1 MIKSTLKRVNDLD
14 GLADLCDDNFIVMAN
29 HINAHEERISD
40 ISSVISKLT
49 KRSKFKASKLSL
61 LLVIA
66 AGITYVIHNEYEKTT
81 MKEQLI
87 ELDKKQRGLDTFQ
100 YPTEDEGEALDPI

>member
-1 MIKSTLKRVNDLD
+1 MIERHLEMANDFN
-14 GLADLCDDNFIVMAN
+14 GLANLCDNNFIVVAN

-40 ISSVISKLT
+40 IGSAINKLT
-49 KRSKFKASKLSL
+49 RQSKFKASKLSL

>member
-1 MIKSTLKRVNDLD
+1 MIISTLKRVNDFD
-14 GLADLCDDNFIVMAN
+14 GLADLCDDNFVVMMN

-40 ISSVISKLT
+40 ISSAVSKLT
-49 KRSKFKASKLSL
+49 KRSKFKASKFGL
-61 LLVIA
+61 LLAIA

-87 ELDKKQRGLDTFQ
+87 ALDKRQRGLDFQ